1 MKPGVHILRHTF
13 CSHLAMRGA
22 PARAIQELAGHPD
35 LATTQRYMH
44 LSPAALDAAI
54 RLLGRRA
61 AESPWRNSGG
71 GGKNELI
78 CSFSSGKVVEAA
90 GVEPASENTS
100 SQITTCV
107 SPFSC
112 RSRLETEPSAPA
124 AIPDVSHCHA
134 SGRNVAASPLN
145 DDQSRAVGTLKL
157 IAHRL
162 LSGESVVCVRS
173 YVVFPRD
180 LRGAWAS
187 ARVPRSRTP
196 VEARS
201 PPGE

>member
-1 MKPGVHILRHTF
+1 M
-13 CSHLAMRGA
+13 
-22 PARAIQELAGHPD
+22 
-35 LATTQRYMH
+35 
-44 LSPAALDAAI
+44 
-54 RLLGRRA
+54 
-61 AESPWRNSGG
+61 
-71 GGKNELI
+71 
-78 CSFSSGKVVEAA
+78 EAA
-90 GVEPASENTS
+90 GVEHASENTS
-100 SQITTCV
+100 SQSTTCV

-124 AIPDVSHCHA
+124 AIPDVSHDHA
-134 SGRNVAASPLN
+134 SGRNVATSLLN
-145 DDQSRAVGTLKL
+145 DDQSRAVGALKL

-196 VEARS
+196 VEAKS
-201 PPGE
+201 PPWRVEPQSQSTGLLHSMPARSTWIRRKPLNMNNLGWVATIHINR